1 MLFPPKYV
9 MSIILIAIAYK
20 QIHSQNAS
28 GYNFQAFTSTYSS
41 LTGTTNVPGHTATA
55 DNAISSAVNI
65 GFPFKFAGVNY
76 SQLYVSSNGWISFT
90 ASTNSEP
97 NNAWI
102 QMNAQRPTLFPLW
115 DNLQNGNIPR
125 YRIDGSAPNR
135 IFKLEWYQSEWSAS
149 SNGDVISFQIWLYE
163 SSNIIDFR
171 YLRGGTDIS
180 SGSASIGIFDHNG
193 KHLALNNASA
203 TPTPQNGPLAT
214 NINSKPADNQV
225 YRFTPPA
232 YNVSYSNLNYG
243 NQIWCAGE
251 TRNVTIQVTNRGTA
265 TLTNSGPTINIAAKW
280 DGDATY
286 TYKVPANNLLPGNTA
301 TYTLP
306 ITAPINAGVNHLTFD
321 VIIEGSC
328 ELASNSG
335 LCKSDNSVFPSNHII
350 IKEIPQIDAG
360 MNTAICGGSTT
371 LSGSTSGIYEPIVI
385 YSENFESFSNVFLTS
400 SSANWRSQT
409 ILSSSSQFQIT
420 EDCMPINGT
429 KCLNMNDGLGT
440 NCDYRWGQPGNLIA
454 FKQTPI
460 NASGFSNLSL
470 NFKWKGYGE
479 STDYGKVV
487 YSLNGTTW
495 IDLAPTLN
503 FGAEWANYNN
513 LNLPA
518 SLNNQIFYLGFR
530 WVSGGGTGAAPGLA
544 IDDILLLGNTGI
556 QQPVTFNWSPTLNLS
571 NPNILNPIA
580 NPTNS
585 TTYTLS
591 ATSSGCSSSDTVRVR
606 IDVPS
611 EAPSSMS
618 GTGTICR
625 GGSSTLKQ
633 QGGTLNGSSVYQWYQ
648 TNCASSLIGIGDSIV
663 VTPNTTTQYFVRASA
678 NGACPPSAC
687 INGTVSLPSM
697 TNQLAI
703 HNDTATCSVNQ
714 NGFIHFYHAA
724 SGRLLASINSN
735 GQNLGKV
742 KITSFVDA
750 APLLV
755 PDCYSPN
762 PNFATSTLQR
772 HWLITPQ
779 FQPIAPVTVRL
790 PYYNSEYT
798 LLASQA
804 NNNANIND
812 DVPIA
817 VGSLFSSKY
826 SGPNNLNGNIFDN
839 CSSMGGNINATTL
852 HSSVNNNNSSIP
864 NFPITVNNAHFS
876 DYSITSFSEF
886 WLHGSQNNS
895 PLPIVLNSFEVEC
908 KADKVQI
915 NWSTQSESNN
925 SHFILQRSVN
935 NIDWD
940 FVSQIVGS
948 GTSNQLKEYTY
959 TDIITS
965 RNILYYRLSQVDYDG
980 KTEIFTPKSTICKD
994 IEENNLLVYPNPAV
1008 DKFTIEFNAIKDYT
1022 DAELSIIDMT
1032 GRIVYLNQ
1040 VQLTQGK
1047 NHIPYFNLTL
1057 SDGAYIVKLIS
1068 KSELLGTTKVL
1079 IHKQ

>member
-1 MLFPPKYV
+1 MLLSPKYV

-28 GYNFQAFTSTYSS
+28 GYNFQAFSQPYSV
-41 LTGTTNVPGHTATA
+41 LTGATNVSVHLASSDDA
-55 DNAISSAVNI
+55 ISNAINI
-65 GFPFKFAGVNY
+65 GFPFKFAGFNY

-115 DNLQNGNIPR
+115 DDLQNRNIPR
-125 YRIDGSAPNR
+125 YKVEGTAPNR

-149 SNGDVISFQIWLYE
+149 ANGNVISFQLWLHE
-163 SSNIIDFR
+163 TSNIIDFR
-171 YLRGGTDIS
+171 YLRG
-180 SGSASIGIFDHNG
+180 
-193 KHLALNNASA
+193 
-203 TPTPQNGPLAT
+203 
-214 NINSKPADNQV
+214 
-225 YRFTPPA
+225 
-232 YNVSYSNLNYG
+232 
-243 NQIWCAGE
+243 
-251 TRNVTIQVTNRGTA
+251 GTA

-360 MNTAICGGSTT
+360 INTAICGGSTT

-385 YSENFESFSNVFLTS
+385 YSENFESFPNVVLTS
-400 SSANWRSQT
+400 YSANWRSQT

-440 NCDYRWGQPGNLIA
+440 NCDYRWGQTGNLIA

-518 SLNNQIFYLGFR
+518 SLNNQTFYLGFR

-742 KITSFVDA
+742 HIRTFVEG

-755 PDCYSPN
+755 SDCYDPN
-762 PNFATSTLQR
+762 PNFATQTLQR
-772 HWLITPQ
+772 HWVISPQ
-779 FQPIAPVTVRL
+779 IQPTNPVTVRL
-790 PYYNSEYT
+790 PYGNSEYST
-798 LLASQA
+798 LSILANS
-804 NNNANIND
+804 NANIYD
-812 DVPIA
+812 DVPNT
-817 VGSLFSSKY
+817 VGALHVSKY
-826 SGPNNLNGNIFDN
+826 SGPNNVNGDPNDN
-839 CSSMGGNINATTL
+839 CYAMGGNINATTL
-852 HSSVNNNNSSIP
+852 HAPLFNNSTSSSYYPLAIS
-864 NFPITVNNAHFS
+864 NAHFS
-876 DYSITSFSEF
+876 DFSVNSFSEF
-886 WLHGSQNNS
+886 WLHGSGNNS
-895 PLPIVLNSFEVEC
+895 PLPIALSYFNAYCDADNTVKIEWTTTSEV
-908 KADKVQI
+908 
-915 NWSTQSESNN
+915 NN
-925 SHFILQRSVN
+925 SHFIIERSNDAN
-935 NIDWD
+935 NWK
-940 FVSQIVGS
+940 FVSQISGS
-948 GTSNQLKEYTY
+948 GNSNELKSYSYSDLNTERS
-959 TDIITS
+959 IQ
-965 RNILYYRLSQVDYDG
+965 YYRLTQVDYDG
-980 KTEIFTPKSTICKD
+980 STQTFAPKSTYCKN
-994 IEENNLLVYPNPAV
+994 IETDNIKVYPNPTI
-1008 DKFTIEFNAIKDYT
+1008 DICNIEFNANTSFKNGN
-1022 DAELSIIDMT
+1022 LSVLDMT
-1032 GRIVYLNQ
+1032 GRKVITQEISINEGENKIQLNLNSLAAGVYNIQ
-1040 VQLTQGK
+1040 ITITEQ
-1047 NHIPYFNLTL
+1047 
-1057 SDGAYIVKLIS
+1057 VKLHVQVVKHS
-1068 KSELLGTTKVL
+1068 
-1079 IHKQ
+1079 H